1 MTEEQKDHMPFIF
14 QFLNNIVKSAL
25 QVQGFKQIGRMPKFF
40 LEVDKKRIDRHNL
53 EMWPGYVTMTR
64 LVNDGIFLNIDT
76 CAKFLNKT
84 TILETITNQRH
95 QRGMSKNDIAEKYN
109 SSNPEAQRV
118 TVMMRHDSKTY
129 QVDGL
134 TWDKNPVSHKFESK
148 PFNS

>member
-1 MTEEQKDHMPFIF
+1 MPFIF

-84 TILETITNQRH
+84 TILTTIT
-95 QRGMSKNDIAEKYN
+95 
-109 SSNPEAQRV
+109 
-118 TVMMRHDSKTY
+118 
-129 QVDGL
+129 
-134 TWDKNPVSHKFESK
+134 
-148 PFNS
+148 